1 MPNNKFLLYRLA
13 NYYKLK
19 KEYFKSIKIYQKI
32 IRIYGENDQDLF
44 LYASNLDKVGKW
56 KEAKILF
63 LDLLKKSPNDT
74 YAMNYVSY
82 KLALKNQDLDLAL
95 SLIKQALIVDPE
107 NGFFLDTLGWVEFKR
122 KNYNKAVFF
131 LEKSV
136 SILPKSSEV
145 LDHLGDCY
153 LMLNRK
159 NEAIFEWKKAIK
171 YETSVNIIKNI
182 QDKIK
187 KNE

>member
-1 MPNNKFLLYRLA
+1 MFLNLI
-13 NYYKLK
+13 K
-19 KEYFKSIKIYQKI
+19 K
-32 IRIYGENDQDLF
+32 N
-44 LYASNLDKVGKW
+44 
-56 KEAKILF
+56 
-63 LDLLKKSPNDT
+63 PNDT
-74 YAMNYVSY
+74 YALNYVSY

-136 SILPKSSEV
+136 SILPRSSEI

-153 LMLNRK
+153 LMLNRNK
-159 NEAIFEWKKAIK
+159 EAIFEWRKAIK
-171 YETSVNIIKNI
+171 YEIDANIIKNI
-182 QDKIK
+182 QAKL
-187 KNE
+187 ERYE

>member
-1 MPNNKFLLYRLA
+1 M
-13 NYYKLK
+13 
-19 KEYFKSIKIYQKI
+19 
-32 IRIYGENDQDLF
+32 
-44 LYASNLDKVGKW
+44 
-56 KEAKILF
+56 
-63 LDLLKKSPNDT
+63 
-74 YAMNYVSY
+74 
-82 KLALKNQDLDLAL
+82 
-95 SLIKQALIVDPE
+95 
-107 NGFFLDTLGWVEFKR
+107 EFKR

-171 YETSVNIIKNI
+171 YETNVEIVKKIR
-182 QDKIK
+182 DKLIRY
-187 KNE
+187 E